1 MHTAHTLTA
10 ILQVS
15 KERNKVY
22 IASAKDRCHVH
33 DSIQHTQRVSTQ
45 IITCDTLDELAKLVD
60 LVYILAG
67 PGLAVND
74 DGHGEQ
80 QEEDVRTVVPP
91 PTIQSV
97 IQGSW
102 RHS

>member
-1 MHTAHTLTA
+1 MCM
-10 ILQVS
+10 IP
-15 KERNKVY
+15 Y
-22 IASAKDRCHVH
+22 
-33 DSIQHTQRVSTQ
+33 SIGSIRPTQ
-45 IITCDTLDELAKLVD
+45 IITCDALDELAKLVD

-67 PGLAVND
+67 PGLAIND

-80 QEEDVRTVVPP
+80 QEKDVRTVVPP

-97 IQGSW
+97 IQRSW

>member
-1 MHTAHTLTA
+1 MT
-10 ILQVS
+10 
-15 KERNKVY
+15 
-22 IASAKDRCHVH
+22 SATDRCQVH
-33 DSIQHTQRVSTQ
+33 GSIQHRQRVSMQ
-45 IITCDTLDELAKLVD
+45 IITCDALDELAKLMD

-80 QEEDVRTVVPP
+80 QEEDVRTVMPP
-91 PTIQSV
+91 LTIQSV

>member
-1 MHTAHTLTA
+1 MHTAQTLTA

-22 IASAKDRCHVH
+22 IASAKDRCNVH
-33 DSIQHTQRVSTQ
+33 DSIQQTQRVSTQ

-80 QEEDVRTVVPP
+80 QKEDVRTIVPP